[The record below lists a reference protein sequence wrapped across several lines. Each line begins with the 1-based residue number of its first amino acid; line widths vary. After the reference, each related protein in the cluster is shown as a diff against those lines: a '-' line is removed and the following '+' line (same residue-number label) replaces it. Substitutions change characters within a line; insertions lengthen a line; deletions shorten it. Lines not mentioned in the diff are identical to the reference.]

1 MNTMLSLLLKSMRS
15 RIIPTS
21 LVTISL
27 MASMVLLLSIER
39 IQQGAEK
46 GFNQSISGVDAIIGP
61 RASSLELVLYT
72 VFHLGRPTNNITTK
86 TINDVKL
93 RSDISWLVP
102 IALGDSHRG
111 YRVIATEPNYFK
123 HIRYGNNQP
132 LAFSQG
138 APFSGFSEA
147 TIGSDV
153 AKKLNYTVGSEI
165 QVTHGSIESIG
176 SKHDDFSFKVTGVL
190 NKTGTPIDQDILL
203 DLKGYELL
211 HLGWK
216 SGKKVFSLNDINFSS
231 LPPDALN
238 PKTVTAAFVGLKS
251 KLTIFNFSKNIREY
265 PEEAISAVIPG
276 IALSEL
282 WSIVGLVDKG
292 FQLLS
297 WIIIAISLIAMVT
310 LIIASLDN
318 RKQEMT
324 IYRANGA
331 SPKFLA
337 AMVIYESLIIGL
349 MAIIGAIILVTIVTY
364 FATTQLNLALGISP
378 SFEWISI
385 DEIKVFSIILLS
397 GALSSLIPA
406 TMVFRKNIHQT
417 LS

>member
-1 MNTMLSLLLKSMRS
+1 MLSLLLKSMRS

-39 IQQGAEK
+39 IQQGTEE

-61 RASSLELVLYT
+61 RSSSLELVLYT

-86 TINDVKL
+86 TINDVKQ

-102 IALGDSHRG
+102 IALGDGHRG
-111 YRVIATEPNYFK
+111 YRVIATEPNYFQ

-132 LAFSQG
+132 LTFSKG
-138 APFSGFSEA
+138 APFTELSEA
-147 TIGSDV
+147 TLGSDV
-153 AKKLNYTVGSEI
+153 AEKLNYSVGSEI
-165 QVTHGSIESIG
+165 QITHGSIESIG
-176 SKHDDFSFKVTGVL
+176 SKHDDFSFTVTGVL
-190 NKTGTPIDQDILL
+190 NKTGTPIDQAIFL

-216 SGKKVFSLNDINFSS
+216 SGKKVFSLEDIDLSS

-265 PEEAISAVIPG
+265 TEEAISAVIPG

-337 AMVIYESLIIGL
+337 AMVICESLVIGL
-349 MAIIGAIILVTIVTY
+349 VAIIGAIILVTAVTY
-364 FATTQLNLALGISP
+364 FATSQLNLALGISP
-378 SFEWISI
+378 SFKWTSL
-385 DEIKVFSIILLS
+385 DEIKVFGIILLS
-397 GALSSLIPA
+397 GVLSSLIPA
-406 TMVFRKNIHQT
+406 AMVFRKNLHQA

>member
-1 MNTMLSLLLKSMRS
+1 MLSLLLKSMRS

-39 IQQGAEK
+39 IQQGAEE

-61 RASSLELVLYT
+61 RSSSLELVLYT

-86 TINDVKL
+86 TINDVKQ

-111 YRVIATEPNYFK
+111 YRVIATEPNYFQ
-123 HIRYGNNQP
+123 HIRYGNNQS
-132 LAFSQG
+132 LTFSEG
-138 APFSGFSEA
+138 APFTELSEA
-147 TIGSDV
+147 TLGSDV
-153 AKKLNYTVGSEI
+153 AKKLNYSVGSEI
-165 QVTHGSIESIG
+165 QITHGSIESIG
-176 SKHDDFSFKVTGVL
+176 SKHDDFSFTVTGVL
-190 NKTGTPIDQDILL
+190 NKTGTPIDQAIFL

-216 SGKKVFSLNDINFSS
+216 SGKKVFSLEDIDLSS

-337 AMVIYESLIIGL
+337 AMVVYESLVIGL
-349 MAIIGAIILVTIVTY
+349 AAIIGAIILVTAVTY
-364 FATTQLNLALGISP
+364 FATSQLNLALGISP
-378 SFEWISI
+378 SFKWISL

-397 GALSSLIPA
+397 GASSSLIPA
-406 TMVFRKNIHQT
+406 AMVFRKNLHQT

>member
-1 MNTMLSLLLKSMRS
+1 MLSLLLKSMRS
-15 RIIPTS
+15 RLIPTS

-39 IQQGAEK
+39 IQQGAEE

-61 RASSLELVLYT
+61 RSSSIELVLYT

-86 TINDVKL
+86 TVNDVKL
-93 RSDISWLVP
+93 RGDISWLVP
-102 IALGDSHRG
+102 IALGDSHKG
-111 YRVIATEPNYFK
+111 FRVVATEPNYFE
-123 HIRYGNNQP
+123 HIKYANGQP
-132 LAFSQG
+132 LVFSKGVAF
-138 APFSGFSEA
+138 AELSEA
-147 TIGSDV
+147 VLGSDV
-153 AKKLNYTVGSEI
+153 AEKLSYRVGSKI
-165 QVTHGSIESIG
+165 QITHGSVESIG
-176 SKHDDFSFKVTGVL
+176 SKHDDFSFMVTGIL
-190 NKTGTPIDQDILL
+190 NKTGTPIDQAIFL

-216 SGKKVFSLNDINFSS
+216 SGKKIFNLDDINLSS
-231 LPPDALN
+231 LPEDALI
-238 PKTVTAAFVGLKS
+238 PKTVTAAFIGLKS
-251 KLTIFNFSKNIREY
+251 KLTLFNFSKNIREY
-265 PEEAISAVIPG
+265 PKEAISAVIPG

-337 AMVIYESLIIGL
+337 MMVLCESLVIGL
-349 MAIIGAIILVTIVTY
+349 TAIVGAIILVTIVTY
-364 FATTQLNLALGISP
+364 FATAQLNLALGISP
-378 SFEWISI
+378 SFEWISMG
-385 DEIKVFSIILLS
+385 EITVFSFILLA

-406 TMVFRKNIHQT
+406 VMVFRKNLHQT

>member
-1 MNTMLSLLLKSMRS
+1 MLSLLLKSIRS

-39 IQQGAEK
+39 IQQGAEE

-61 RASSLELVLYT
+61 RSSSLELVLYT

-86 TINDVKL
+86 TIDDMRL

-111 YRVIATEPNYFK
+111 FRVVATESNYFE
-123 HIRYGNNQP
+123 HIQYANNQS
-132 LAFSQG
+132 LTFSKG
-138 APFSGFSEA
+138 GVFSELSEA
-147 TIGSDV
+147 VVGSDV
-153 AKKLNYTVGSEI
+153 AEKLNYSIGSKI
-165 QVTHGSIESIG
+165 QITHGSIESTG
-176 SKHDDFSFKVTGVL
+176 NKHDDFSFEVVGVL
-190 NKTGTPIDQDILL
+190 NKTGTPIDQAVFL

-211 HLGWK
+211 HLGWQ
-216 SGKKVFSLNDINFSS
+216 SGKKVLSLEDIDLSS
-231 LPPDALN
+231 LPDDALT

-251 KLTIFNFSKNIREY
+251 KLTLFNFSKSIREY
-265 PEEAISAVIPG
+265 PKEAISAVIPG

-337 AMVIYESLIIGL
+337 AMVIYESLVIGL
-349 MAIIGAIILVTIVTY
+349 VAIIGAVILVSVVTY
-364 FATTQLNLALGISP
+364 VATNQLNLALGISP
-378 SFEWISI
+378 SFKWISL
-385 DEIKVFSIILLS
+385 DEIKVFSIILLA
-397 GALSSLIPA
+397 GVLSSLIPA
-406 TMVFRKNIHQT
+406 AMVFRKNLHQT

>member
-1 MNTMLSLLLKSMRS
+1 MLSLLLKSMRS
-15 RIIPTS
+15 RLIPTS

-39 IQQGAEK
+39 IQQGAEE

-61 RASSLELVLYT
+61 RSSSIELVLYT

-86 TINDVKL
+86 TVNDVKL
-93 RSDISWLVP
+93 RGDISWLVP
-102 IALGDSHRG
+102 IALGDSHKG
-111 YRVIATEPNYFK
+111 FRVVATEPNYFE
-123 HIRYGNNQP
+123 HIKYANGQP
-132 LAFSQG
+132 LVFSKGVAF
-138 APFSGFSEA
+138 AELSEA
-147 TIGSDV
+147 VLGSDV
-153 AKKLNYTVGSEI
+153 AEKLSYRVGSKI
-165 QVTHGSIESIG
+165 QITHGSVESIG
-176 SKHDDFSFKVTGVL
+176 SKHDDFSFVVTGIL
-190 NKTGTPIDQDILL
+190 NKTGTPIDRAIFL

-216 SGKKVFSLNDINFSS
+216 SGKKIFNLDDINLSS
-231 LPPDALN
+231 LPEDALI
-238 PKTVTAAFVGLKS
+238 PKTVTAAFIGLKS
-251 KLTIFNFSKNIREY
+251 KLTLFNFSKNIREY
-265 PEEAISAVIPG
+265 PKEAISAVIPG

-337 AMVIYESLIIGL
+337 MMVLCESLVIGL
-349 MAIIGAIILVTIVTY
+349 TAIVGAIILVTIVTY
-364 FATTQLNLALGISP
+364 FATAQLNLALGISP
-378 SFEWISI
+378 SFEWISMG
-385 DEIKVFSIILLS
+385 EITVFSFILLA

-406 TMVFRKNIHQT
+406 VMVFRKNLHQT

>member
-1 MNTMLSLLLKSMRS
+1 MLSLLLKSMRS
-15 RIIPTS
+15 RVIPTS

-39 IQQGAEK
+39 IQQGAEE

-61 RASSLELVLYT
+61 RSSSIELVLYT

-86 TINDVKL
+86 TVNDVKL
-93 RSDISWLVP
+93 RGDISWLVP
-102 IALGDSHRG
+102 IALGDSHKG
-111 YRVIATEPNYFK
+111 FRVVATEPNYFE
-123 HIRYGNNQP
+123 HIKYANSQP
-132 LAFSQG
+132 LVFSKGAAF
-138 APFSGFSEA
+138 AELSEA
-147 TIGSDV
+147 VLGSDV
-153 AKKLNYTVGSEI
+153 AEKLSYTVGSEI
-165 QVTHGSIESIG
+165 QITHGSVESIG
-176 SKHDDFSFKVTGVL
+176 SKHDDFSFMVTGIL
-190 NKTGTPIDQDILL
+190 NKTGTPIDQAIFL

-216 SGKKVFSLNDINFSS
+216 SGKKIFNLDDIDLSS
-231 LPPDALN
+231 LPDDALI
-238 PKTVTAAFVGLKS
+238 PKTVTAAFIGLKS
-251 KLTIFNFSKNIREY
+251 KLTLFNFSKNIREY
-265 PEEAISAVIPG
+265 PKEAISAVIPG

-297 WIIIAISLIAMVT
+297 WIIIAISLIAMIT

-337 AMVIYESLIIGL
+337 AMVIYESLVIGL
-349 MAIIGAIILVTIVTY
+349 VAIIGAVILVSVVTY
-364 FATTQLNLALGISP
+364 FASNQLNLALGISP
-378 SFEWISI
+378 SFQWISLG
-385 DEIKVFSIILLS
+385 EIKVFSIILLA
-397 GALSSLIPA
+397 GILSSLIPA
-406 TMVFRKNIHQT
+406 AMVFRKNLHQT

>member
-1 MNTMLSLLLKSMRS
+1 MLSLLLKSMRS
-15 RIIPTS
+15 RLIPTS

-39 IQQGAEK
+39 IQQGAEE

-61 RASSLELVLYT
+61 RSSSIELVLYT

-86 TINDVKL
+86 TVNDVKL
-93 RSDISWLVP
+93 RDDISWLVP
-102 IALGDSHRG
+102 IALGDSHKG
-111 YRVIATEPNYFK
+111 FRVVATEPNYFE
-123 HIRYGNNQP
+123 HIKYANGQP
-132 LAFSQG
+132 LVFSKGVAF
-138 APFSGFSEA
+138 AELSE
-147 TIGSDV
+147 TVLGSDV
-153 AKKLNYTVGSEI
+153 AEKLSYRVGSKI
-165 QVTHGSIESIG
+165 QITHGSVESIG
-176 SKHDDFSFKVTGVL
+176 SKHDDFSFVVTGIL
-190 NKTGTPIDQDILL
+190 NKTGTPIDRAIFL

-216 SGKKVFSLNDINFSS
+216 SGKKIFNLDDINLSS
-231 LPPDALN
+231 LPEDALI
-238 PKTVTAAFVGLKS
+238 PKTVTAAFIGLKS
-251 KLTIFNFSKNIREY
+251 KLTLFNFSKNIREY
-265 PEEAISAVIPG
+265 PKEAISAVIPG

-337 AMVIYESLIIGL
+337 MMVLCESLVIGL
-349 MAIIGAIILVTIVTY
+349 TAIVGAIILVTIVTY
-364 FATTQLNLALGISP
+364 FATVQLNLALGISP
-378 SFEWISI
+378 SFKWISMG
-385 DEIKVFSIILLS
+385 EITVFSFILLA

-406 TMVFRKNIHQT
+406 VMVFRKNLHQT

>member
-1 MNTMLSLLLKSMRS
+1 MLRLLLKSIRS

-39 IQQGAEK
+39 IQQGAEE

-61 RASSLELVLYT
+61 RSSSLELVLYT

-86 TINDVKL
+86 TIDDMRL

-111 YRVIATEPNYFK
+111 FRVVATESNYFE
-123 HIRYGNNQP
+123 HIQYANNQS
-132 LAFSQG
+132 LTFSKG
-138 APFSGFSEA
+138 GVFSELSEA
-147 TIGSDV
+147 VVGSDV
-153 AKKLNYTVGSEI
+153 AEKLNYSIGSKI
-165 QVTHGSIESIG
+165 QITHGSIESTG
-176 SKHDDFSFKVTGVL
+176 NKHDDFSFKVVGVL
-190 NKTGTPIDQDILL
+190 NKTGTPIDQAVFL

-211 HLGWK
+211 HLGWQ
-216 SGKKVFSLNDINFSS
+216 SGKKVLSLEDIDLSS
-231 LPPDALN
+231 LPDDALT

-251 KLTIFNFSKNIREY
+251 KLTLFNFSKSIREY
-265 PEEAISAVIPG
+265 PKEAISAIIPG

-337 AMVIYESLIIGL
+337 AMVIYESLVIGL
-349 MAIIGAIILVTIVTY
+349 VAIIGAVILVTIVTY
-364 FATTQLNLALGISP
+364 FASNQLNLALGISP
-378 SFEWISI
+378 SFQWISL
-385 DEIKVFSIILLS
+385 DEIKVFSIILLA
-397 GALSSLIPA
+397 GVLSSLIPA
-406 TMVFRKNIHQT
+406 AMVFRKNLHQT

>member
-1 MNTMLSLLLKSMRS
+1 MLSLLLKSMRS
-15 RIIPTS
+15 RVIPTS

-39 IQQGAEK
+39 IQQGAEE

-61 RASSLELVLYT
+61 RSSSIELVLYT

-86 TINDVKL
+86 TVNDVKL
-93 RSDISWLVP
+93 RGDISWLVP
-102 IALGDSHRG
+102 IALGDSHKG
-111 YRVIATEPNYFK
+111 FRVVATEPNYFE
-123 HIRYGNNQP
+123 HIKYANGQP
-132 LAFSQG
+132 LVFSKGVAF
-138 APFSGFSEA
+138 AELSE
-147 TIGSDV
+147 TVLGSDV
-153 AKKLNYTVGSEI
+153 AEKLSYRVGSKI
-165 QVTHGSIESIG
+165 QITHGSVESVG
-176 SKHDDFSFKVTGVL
+176 SKHDDFSFVVTGIL
-190 NKTGTPIDQDILL
+190 NKTGTPIDQAIFL

-216 SGKKVFSLNDINFSS
+216 SGKKIFNLDDINLSS
-231 LPPDALN
+231 LPEDALI
-238 PKTVTAAFVGLKS
+238 PKTVTAAFIGLKS
-251 KLTIFNFSKNIREY
+251 KLTLFNFSKNIREY
-265 PEEAISAVIPG
+265 PKEAISAVIPG

-337 AMVIYESLIIGL
+337 MMVLCESLVIGL
-349 MAIIGAIILVTIVTY
+349 TAIVGAIVLVTIVTY
-364 FATTQLNLALGISP
+364 FATAQLNLALGISP
-378 SFEWISI
+378 SFKWISM
-385 DEIKVFSIILLS
+385 DEIKVFSLILLA

-406 TMVFRKNIHQT
+406 SMVFRKNLHQT

>member
-1 MNTMLSLLLKSMRS
+1 MRS

-39 IQQGAEK
+39 IQQGTEE

-61 RASSLELVLYT
+61 RSSSLELVLYT

-86 TINDVKL
+86 TINDVKQ

-111 YRVIATEPNYFK
+111 YRVIATEPNYFQ

-132 LAFSQG
+132 LTFSKG
-138 APFSGFSEA
+138 APFAELSEA
-147 TIGSDV
+147 TLGSDV
-153 AKKLNYTVGSEI
+153 AEKLNYSVGSEI
-165 QVTHGSIESIG
+165 QITHGSIESIG
-176 SKHDDFSFKVTGVL
+176 SKHDDFSFTVTGVL
-190 NKTGTPIDQDILL
+190 NKTGTPIDQAIFL

-216 SGKKVFSLNDINFSS
+216 SGKKVFSLEDIDLSS

-265 PEEAISAVIPG
+265 TEEAISAVIPG

-337 AMVIYESLIIGL
+337 AMVICESLVIGL
-349 MAIIGAIILVTIVTY
+349 VAIIGAIILVTAVTY
-364 FATTQLNLALGISP
+364 FATSQLNLALGISP
-378 SFEWISI
+378 SFKWISL
-385 DEIKVFSIILLS
+385 DEIKVFGIILLS
-397 GALSSLIPA
+397 GVLSSLIPA
-406 TMVFRKNIHQT
+406 AMVFRKNLHQA

>member
-1 MNTMLSLLLKSMRS
+1 MLSLLLKSMRS

-39 IQQGAEK
+39 IQQGTEE

-61 RASSLELVLYT
+61 RSSSLELVLYT
-72 VFHLGRPTNNITTK
+72 VFHLGRPTNSITTK
-86 TINDVKL
+86 TINEVKL

-111 YRVIATEPNYFK
+111 FRVVATQPNYFE
-123 HIRYGNNQP
+123 HIKYGNSQSLTFMNGV
-132 LAFSQG
+132 AFSEL
-138 APFSGFSEA
+138 SEA
-147 TIGSDV
+147 VLGSDV
-153 AKKLNYTVGSEI
+153 AERLNYKVGSEI
-165 QVTHGSIESIG
+165 QVTHGSVESIG
-176 SKHDDFSFKVTGVL
+176 SKHDDFSFTVTGVL
-190 NKTGTPIDQDILL
+190 NKTGTPIDQAIFL

-211 HLGWK
+211 HLGWM
-216 SGKKVFSLNDINFSS
+216 SGKKIFSLDDIDLSS
-231 LPPDALN
+231 LPADALE

-251 KLTIFNFSKNIREY
+251 KITLFNFSKSIREY
-265 PEEAISAVIPG
+265 PKEAISAVIPG

-282 WSIVGLVDKG
+282 WSIVRLVDKG

-297 WIIIAISLIAMVT
+297 WIIITISLIAMVT

-337 AMVIYESLIIGL
+337 IMVICESLVIGL
-349 MAIIGAIILVTIVTY
+349 IAIIGAIILVTIVTY
-364 FATTQLNLALGISP
+364 FAAAQLNLALGVSP
-378 SFEWISI
+378 SFRWISI
-385 DEIKVFSIILLS
+385 DEIKVFSFILLA

-406 TMVFRKNIHQT
+406 IMVFRKNLHQT

>member
-1 MNTMLSLLLKSMRS
+1 MLSLLLKSIRS

-39 IQQGAEK
+39 IQQGAEE

-61 RASSLELVLYT
+61 RSSSLELVLYT

-86 TINDVKL
+86 TIDDMRL

-111 YRVIATEPNYFK
+111 FRVVATKSNYFE
-123 HIRYGNNQP
+123 HIQYANNQS
-132 LAFSQG
+132 LTFSKG
-138 APFSGFSEA
+138 GVFSELSEA
-147 TIGSDV
+147 VVGSDV
-153 AKKLNYTVGSEI
+153 AEKLNYSIGSKI
-165 QVTHGSIESIG
+165 QITHGSIESTG
-176 SKHDDFSFKVTGVL
+176 NKHDDFSFKVVGVL
-190 NKTGTPIDQDILL
+190 NKTGTPIDQAVFL

-211 HLGWK
+211 HLGWQ
-216 SGKKVFSLNDINFSS
+216 SGKKVLSLEDIDLSS
-231 LPPDALN
+231 LPDDALT

-251 KLTIFNFSKNIREY
+251 KLTLFNFSKSIREY
-265 PEEAISAVIPG
+265 PKEAISAIIPG

-337 AMVIYESLIIGL
+337 AMVIYESLVIGL
-349 MAIIGAIILVTIVTY
+349 VAIIGAVILVTIVTY
-364 FATTQLNLALGISP
+364 FASNQLNLALGISP
-378 SFEWISI
+378 SFKWISLG
-385 DEIKVFSIILLS
+385 EIKVFSIILIA
-397 GALSSLIPA
+397 GVLSSLIPA
-406 TMVFRKNIHQT
+406 AMVFRKNLHQT

>member
-1 MNTMLSLLLKSMRS
+1 MLSLLLKSMRS
-15 RIIPTS
+15 RLIPTS

-39 IQQGAEK
+39 IQQGAEE

-61 RASSLELVLYT
+61 RSSSIELVLYT

-86 TINDVKL
+86 TVNDVKL
-93 RSDISWLVP
+93 RGDISWLVP
-102 IALGDSHRG
+102 IALGDSHKG
-111 YRVIATEPNYFK
+111 FRVVATEPNYFE
-123 HIRYGNNQP
+123 HIKYANGQP
-132 LAFSQG
+132 LVFSKGVAF
-138 APFSGFSEA
+138 AELSEA
-147 TIGSDV
+147 VLGSDV
-153 AKKLNYTVGSEI
+153 AEKLSYRVGSKI
-165 QVTHGSIESIG
+165 QITHGSVESVG
-176 SKHDDFSFKVTGVL
+176 SKHDDFSFVVTGIL
-190 NKTGTPIDQDILL
+190 NKTGTPIDQAIFL

-216 SGKKVFSLNDINFSS
+216 SGKKIFNLDDINLSS
-231 LPPDALN
+231 LPEDALI
-238 PKTVTAAFVGLKS
+238 PKTVTAAFIGLKS
-251 KLTIFNFSKNIREY
+251 KLTLFNFSKNIREY
-265 PEEAISAVIPG
+265 PKEAISAVIPG

-337 AMVIYESLIIGL
+337 MMVLCESLVIGL
-349 MAIIGAIILVTIVTY
+349 TAIVGAIILVTIVTY
-364 FATTQLNLALGISP
+364 FATAQLNLALGISP
-378 SFEWISI
+378 SFEWISMG
-385 DEIKVFSIILLS
+385 EITVFSFILLA

-406 TMVFRKNIHQT
+406 VMVFRKNLHQT

>member
-1 MNTMLSLLLKSMRS
+1 MLSLLLKSMRS

-39 IQQGAEK
+39 IQQGTEE

-61 RASSLELVLYT
+61 RSSSLELVLYT

-86 TINDVKL
+86 TINDVKQ

-111 YRVIATEPNYFK
+111 YRVIATEPNYFQ

-132 LAFSQG
+132 LTFSKG
-138 APFSGFSEA
+138 APFTELSEA
-147 TIGSDV
+147 TLGSDV
-153 AKKLNYTVGSEI
+153 AEKLNYSVGSEI
-165 QVTHGSIESIG
+165 QITHGSIESIG
-176 SKHDDFSFKVTGVL
+176 SKHDDFSFTVTGVL
-190 NKTGTPIDQDILL
+190 NKTGTPIDQAIFL

-216 SGKKVFSLNDINFSS
+216 SGKKVFSLEDIDLSS

-337 AMVIYESLIIGL
+337 AMVIYESLVIGL
-349 MAIIGAIILVTIVTY
+349 VAIIGAIILVTAVTY
-364 FATTQLNLALGISP
+364 FATNQLNLALGISP
-378 SFEWISI
+378 SFKWISLN
-385 DEIKVFSIILLS
+385 EIKVFGIILLS
-397 GALSSLIPA
+397 GVLSGLIPA
-406 TMVFRKNIHQT
+406 VMVFRKNLHQA

>member
-1 MNTMLSLLLKSMRS
+1 MLSLLLKSMRS
-15 RIIPTS
+15 RLIPTS

-39 IQQGAEK
+39 IQQGAEE

-61 RASSLELVLYT
+61 RSSSIELVLYT

-86 TINDVKL
+86 TVNDVKL
-93 RSDISWLVP
+93 RGDISWLVP
-102 IALGDSHRG
+102 IALGDSHKG
-111 YRVIATEPNYFK
+111 FRVVATEPNYFE
-123 HIRYGNNQP
+123 HIKYANGQP
-132 LAFSQG
+132 LVFSKGVAF
-138 APFSGFSEA
+138 AELSE
-147 TIGSDV
+147 TVLGSDV
-153 AKKLNYTVGSEI
+153 AEKLSYRVGSKI
-165 QVTHGSIESIG
+165 QITHGSVESIG
-176 SKHDDFSFKVTGVL
+176 SKHDDFSFVVTGIL
-190 NKTGTPIDQDILL
+190 NKTGTPIDRAIFL

-216 SGKKVFSLNDINFSS
+216 SGKKIFNLDDINLSS
-231 LPPDALN
+231 LPEDALI
-238 PKTVTAAFVGLKS
+238 PKTVTAAFIGLKS
-251 KLTIFNFSKNIREY
+251 KLTLFNFSKNIREY
-265 PEEAISAVIPG
+265 PKEAISAVIPG

-297 WIIIAISLIAMVT
+297 WIIIAISLIAMIT

-337 AMVIYESLIIGL
+337 MMVLCESLVIGL
-349 MAIIGAIILVTIVTY
+349 TAIVGAIILVTIVTY
-364 FATTQLNLALGISP
+364 FATVQLNLALGISP
-378 SFEWISI
+378 SFKWISMG
-385 DEIKVFSIILLS
+385 EITVFSFILLA

-406 TMVFRKNIHQT
+406 VMVFRKNLHQT

>member
-1 MNTMLSLLLKSMRS
+1 
-15 RIIPTS
+15 
-21 LVTISL
+21 

-39 IQQGAEK
+39 IQQGAEE

-61 RASSLELVLYT
+61 RSSSLELVLYT

-86 TINDVKL
+86 TIDDMRL

-111 YRVIATEPNYFK
+111 FRVVATESNYFE
-123 HIRYGNNQP
+123 HIQYANNQS
-132 LAFSQG
+132 LTFSKGGAFSEL
-138 APFSGFSEA
+138 SEA
-147 TIGSDV
+147 VVGSDV
-153 AKKLNYTVGSEI
+153 AEKLNYSIGSKI
-165 QVTHGSIESIG
+165 QITHGSIESTG
-176 SKHDDFSFKVTGVL
+176 NKHDDFSFKVVGVL
-190 NKTGTPIDQDILL
+190 NKTGTPIDQAVFL

-211 HLGWK
+211 HLGWQ
-216 SGKKVFSLNDINFSS
+216 SGKKVFSLEDIDLSS
-231 LPPDALN
+231 LPDDALT

-251 KLTIFNFSKNIREY
+251 KLTLFNFSKSIREY
-265 PEEAISAVIPG
+265 PKEAISAIIPG

-337 AMVIYESLIIGL
+337 AMVIYESLVIGL
-349 MAIIGAIILVTIVTY
+349 VAIIGAVILVTIVTY
-364 FATTQLNLALGISP
+364 FASNQLNLALGISP
-378 SFEWISI
+378 SFKWISLG
-385 DEIKVFSIILLS
+385 EIQVFSIILLA
-397 GALSSLIPA
+397 GVLSSLIPA
-406 TMVFRKNIHQT
+406 AMVFRKNLHQT

>member
-1 MNTMLSLLLKSMRS
+1 MRS

-39 IQQGAEK
+39 IQQGTEE

-61 RASSLELVLYT
+61 RSSSLELVLYT

-86 TINDVKL
+86 TINDVKQ

-111 YRVIATEPNYFK
+111 YRVIATEPNYFQ

-132 LAFSQG
+132 LTFSKG
-138 APFSGFSEA
+138 APFAELSEA
-147 TIGSDV
+147 TLGSDV
-153 AKKLNYTVGSEI
+153 AEKLNYSVGSEI
-165 QVTHGSIESIG
+165 QITHGSIESIG
-176 SKHDDFSFKVTGVL
+176 SKHDDFSFTVTGVL
-190 NKTGTPIDQDILL
+190 NKTGTPIDQAIFL

-216 SGKKVFSLNDINFSS
+216 SGKKVFSLEDIDLSS

-238 PKTVTAAFVGLKS
+238 PKTVTAAFVGLIS

-265 PEEAISAVIPG
+265 TEEAISAVIPG

-337 AMVIYESLIIGL
+337 AMVIYESLVIGL
-349 MAIIGAIILVTIVTY
+349 VAIIGAIILVTAVTY
-364 FATTQLNLALGISP
+364 FATSQLNLALGISP
-378 SFEWISI
+378 SFKWISL
-385 DEIKVFSIILLS
+385 DEIKVFGIILLS

-406 TMVFRKNIHQT
+406 AMVFRKNLHQA

>member
-1 MNTMLSLLLKSMRS
+1 MLSLLLKSMRS
-15 RIIPTS
+15 RLIPTS

-39 IQQGAEK
+39 IQQGAEE

-61 RASSLELVLYT
+61 RSSSIELVLYT

-86 TINDVKL
+86 TVNDVKL
-93 RSDISWLVP
+93 RGDISWLVP
-102 IALGDSHRG
+102 IALGDSHKG
-111 YRVIATEPNYFK
+111 FRVVATEPNYFE
-123 HIRYGNNQP
+123 HIKYANGQP
-132 LAFSQG
+132 LVFSKGVAF
-138 APFSGFSEA
+138 AELSE
-147 TIGSDV
+147 TVLGSDV
-153 AKKLNYTVGSEI
+153 AEKLSYRVGSKI
-165 QVTHGSIESIG
+165 QITHGSVESIG
-176 SKHDDFSFKVTGVL
+176 SKHDDFSFVVTGIL
-190 NKTGTPIDQDILL
+190 NKTGTPIDQAIFL

-216 SGKKVFSLNDINFSS
+216 SGKKIFNLDDINLSS
-231 LPPDALN
+231 LPEDALI
-238 PKTVTAAFVGLKS
+238 PKTVTAAFIGLKS
-251 KLTIFNFSKNIREY
+251 KLTLFNFSKNIREY
-265 PEEAISAVIPG
+265 PKEAISAVIPG

-337 AMVIYESLIIGL
+337 MMVLCESLVIGL
-349 MAIIGAIILVTIVTY
+349 TAIVGAIILVTIVTY
-364 FATTQLNLALGISP
+364 FATVQLNLALGISP
-378 SFEWISI
+378 SFEWISMG
-385 DEIKVFSIILLS
+385 EITVFSFILLA

-406 TMVFRKNIHQT
+406 VMVFRKNLHQT

>member
-1 MNTMLSLLLKSMRS
+1 MLSLLLKSMLS

-39 IQQGAEK
+39 IQQGAEE

-61 RASSLELVLYT
+61 RSSSIELVLYT

-86 TINDVKL
+86 TVNDVKI
-93 RSDISWLVP
+93 RGDISWLVP
-102 IALGDSHRG
+102 IALGDSHKG
-111 YRVIATEPNYFK
+111 FRVVATEPNYFE
-123 HIRYGNNQP
+123 HIKYANGQP
-132 LAFSQG
+132 LVFSKGVAF
-138 APFSGFSEA
+138 AELSEA
-147 TIGSDV
+147 VLGSDV
-153 AKKLNYTVGSEI
+153 AEKLSYRVGSKI
-165 QVTHGSIESIG
+165 QITHGSVESVG
-176 SKHDDFSFKVTGVL
+176 SKHDDFSFVVTGIL
-190 NKTGTPIDQDILL
+190 NKTGTPIDQAIFL

-216 SGKKVFSLNDINFSS
+216 SGKKIFNLDDINLSS
-231 LPPDALN
+231 LPEDALI
-238 PKTVTAAFVGLKS
+238 PKTVTAAFIGLKS
-251 KLTIFNFSKNIREY
+251 KLTLFNFSKNIREY
-265 PEEAISAVIPG
+265 PKEAISAVIPG

-337 AMVIYESLIIGL
+337 MMVLCESIVIGL
-349 MAIIGAIILVTIVTY
+349 TAIVGAIILVTIVTY
-364 FATTQLNLALGISP
+364 FATAQLNLALGISP
-378 SFEWISI
+378 SFKWISM
-385 DEIKVFSIILLS
+385 DEIKVFSLILLA

-406 TMVFRKNIHQT
+406 SMVFRKNLHQT

>member
-1 MNTMLSLLLKSMRS
+1 MRS

-39 IQQGAEK
+39 IQQGTEE
-46 GFNQSISGVDAIIGP
+46 GFNQCISGVDAIIGP
-61 RASSLELVLYT
+61 RSSSLELVLYT

-86 TINDVKL
+86 TINDVKQ

-111 YRVIATEPNYFK
+111 YRVIATEPNYFQ

-132 LAFSQG
+132 LTFSKG
-138 APFSGFSEA
+138 APFTELSEA
-147 TIGSDV
+147 NLGSDV
-153 AKKLNYTVGSEI
+153 AEKLNYSVGSEI
-165 QVTHGSIESIG
+165 QITHGSIESIG
-176 SKHDDFSFKVTGVL
+176 SKHDDFSFTVTGVL
-190 NKTGTPIDQDILL
+190 NKTGTPIDQAIFL

-216 SGKKVFSLNDINFSS
+216 SGKKVFSLEDIDLSS

-265 PEEAISAVIPG
+265 TEEAISAVIPG

-337 AMVIYESLIIGL
+337 AMVICESLVIGL
-349 MAIIGAIILVTIVTY
+349 VAIIGAIILVTAVTY
-364 FATTQLNLALGISP
+364 FATSQLNLALGISP
-378 SFEWISI
+378 SFKWISL
-385 DEIKVFSIILLS
+385 DEIKVFGIILLS
-397 GALSSLIPA
+397 GVLSSLIPA
-406 TMVFRKNIHQT
+406 AMVFRKNLHQA

>member
-1 MNTMLSLLLKSMRS
+1 MLSLLLKSMRS
-15 RIIPTS
+15 RIIPSS

-39 IQQGAEK
+39 IQQGTEE

-61 RASSLELVLYT
+61 RSSSLELVLYT

-86 TINDVKL
+86 TVNDTKQ

-111 YRVIATEPNYFK
+111 FRVVATQSNYFE
-123 HIRYGNNQP
+123 HIKYGNNQS
-132 LAFSQG
+132 LIFLNGVAFSEL
-138 APFSGFSEA
+138 SEA
-147 TIGSDV
+147 VLGSDV
-153 AKKLNYTVGSEI
+153 AERLNYNVGSEI
-165 QVTHGSIESIG
+165 QITHGSVESIG
-176 SKHDDFSFKVTGVL
+176 SKHDDFSFKVKGIL
-190 NKTGTPIDQDILL
+190 KKTGTPIDQAIFL

-211 HLGWK
+211 HLGWM
-216 SGKKVFSLNDINFSS
+216 SGKKVFSLDDIDLSS
-231 LPPDALN
+231 LPAGALD

-251 KLTIFNFSKNIREY
+251 KITLFKFTKSIREY
-265 PEEAISAVIPG
+265 SKEAISAVIPG

-297 WIIIAISLIAMVT
+297 WIIVTISLIAMVT

-337 AMVIYESLIIGL
+337 IMVICESLVIGL
-349 MAIIGAIILVTIVTY
+349 VAIIGAIILVTVVTY
-364 FATTQLNLALGISP
+364 FATNQLNLALGISP
-378 SFEWISI
+378 SFKWISLE
-385 DEIKVFSIILLS
+385 EIKVFGLILFA
-397 GALSSLIPA
+397 GVLSSLVPA
-406 TMVFRKNIHQT
+406 VMVFRKNLHQI

>member
-1 MNTMLSLLLKSMRS
+1 MLSLLLKSMRS
-15 RIIPTS
+15 RLIPTS

-39 IQQGAEK
+39 IQQGAEE

-61 RASSLELVLYT
+61 RSSSIELVLYT

-86 TINDVKL
+86 TVNDVKL
-93 RSDISWLVP
+93 RGDISWLVP
-102 IALGDSHRG
+102 IALGDSHKG
-111 YRVIATEPNYFK
+111 FRVVATEPNYFE
-123 HIRYGNNQP
+123 HIKYANGQP
-132 LAFSQG
+132 LVFSKGVAF
-138 APFSGFSEA
+138 AELSE
-147 TIGSDV
+147 TVLGSDV
-153 AKKLNYTVGSEI
+153 AEKLSYRVGSKI
-165 QVTHGSIESIG
+165 QITHGSVESIG
-176 SKHDDFSFKVTGVL
+176 SKHDDFSFVVTGIL
-190 NKTGTPIDQDILL
+190 NKTGTPIDQAIFL

-216 SGKKVFSLNDINFSS
+216 SGKKIFNLDDINLSS
-231 LPPDALN
+231 LPEDALI
-238 PKTVTAAFVGLKS
+238 PKTVTAAFIGLKS
-251 KLTIFNFSKNIREY
+251 KLTLFNFSKNIREY
-265 PEEAISAVIPG
+265 PKEAISAVIPG

-337 AMVIYESLIIGL
+337 MMVLCESLVIGL
-349 MAIIGAIILVTIVTY
+349 TAIVGAIILVTIVTY
-364 FATTQLNLALGISP
+364 FATVQLNLALGISP
-378 SFEWISI
+378 SFKWISMG
-385 DEIKVFSIILLS
+385 EITVFSFILLA

-406 TMVFRKNIHQT
+406 VMVFRKNLHQT

>member
-1 MNTMLSLLLKSMRS
+1 MRS

-39 IQQGAEK
+39 IQQGTEE

-61 RASSLELVLYT
+61 RSSSLELVLYT

-86 TINDVKL
+86 TINDVKQ

-111 YRVIATEPNYFK
+111 YRVIATEPNYFQ

-132 LAFSQG
+132 LTFSKG
-138 APFSGFSEA
+138 APFTELSEA
-147 TIGSDV
+147 TLGSDV
-153 AKKLNYTVGSEI
+153 AEKLNYSVGSEI
-165 QVTHGSIESIG
+165 QITHGSIESIG
-176 SKHDDFSFKVTGVL
+176 SKHDDFSFTVTGVL
-190 NKTGTPIDQDILL
+190 NKTGTPIDQAIFL

-216 SGKKVFSLNDINFSS
+216 SGKKVFSLEDIDLSS

-337 AMVIYESLIIGL
+337 AMVICESLVIGL
-349 MAIIGAIILVTIVTY
+349 VAIIGAIILVTAVTY
-364 FATTQLNLALGISP
+364 FATSQLNLALGISP
-378 SFEWISI
+378 SFKWISL
-385 DEIKVFSIILLS
+385 DEIKVFGIILLS

-406 TMVFRKNIHQT
+406 AMVFRKNLHQA

>member
-1 MNTMLSLLLKSMRS
+1 MLSLLLKSMRS

-27 MASMVLLLSIER
+27 MAAMVLLLSIER
-39 IQQGAEK
+39 IQQGTEE

-61 RASSLELVLYT
+61 RSSSLELVLYT
-72 VFHLGRPTNNITTK
+72 VFHLGRPINNITTK
-86 TINDVKL
+86 TINDIKL

-111 YRVIATEPNYFK
+111 FRVVATEPNYFE
-123 HIRYGNNQP
+123 HIRYGNNRP
-132 LAFSQG
+132 LTFSKGVAFNEL
-138 APFSGFSEA
+138 SEA
-147 TIGSDV
+147 VLGSDV
-153 AKKLNYTVGSEI
+153 AERLNYSVGSEI
-165 QVTHGSIESIG
+165 QITHGSIESIG
-176 SKHDDFSFKVTGVL
+176 SKHDDFSFKVTGVM
-190 NKTGTPIDQDILL
+190 NKTGTPIDQAVFL

-216 SGKKVFSLNDINFSS
+216 SGKKVFSLEDIDLSS

-251 KLTIFNFSKNIREY
+251 KLTIFNFIKNIREY

-337 AMVIYESLIIGL
+337 AMVIYESIVIGL
-349 MAIIGAIILVTIVTY
+349 VAIIGAIILVTAVTY
-364 FATTQLNLALGISP
+364 FATSQLNLALGISP
-378 SFEWISI
+378 SFKWISLN
-385 DEIKVFSIILLS
+385 EVKVFSIILFA
-397 GALSSLIPA
+397 GVLSSLIPA
-406 TMVFRKNIHQT
+406 VMVFRKNLHQT

>member
-1 MNTMLSLLLKSMRS
+1 MLSLLLKSMRS
-15 RIIPTS
+15 RVIPTS

-39 IQQGAEK
+39 IQQGAEE

-61 RASSLELVLYT
+61 RSSSIELVLYT

-86 TINDVKL
+86 TVNDVKL
-93 RSDISWLVP
+93 RGDISWLVP
-102 IALGDSHRG
+102 IALGDSHKG
-111 YRVIATEPNYFK
+111 FRVVATEPNYFE
-123 HIRYGNNQP
+123 HIKYANSQP
-132 LAFSQG
+132 LVFSKGFAF
-138 APFSGFSEA
+138 AELSEA
-147 TIGSDV
+147 VLGSDV
-153 AKKLNYTVGSEI
+153 AEKLSYTVGSEI
-165 QVTHGSIESIG
+165 QITHGSVESIG
-176 SKHDDFSFKVTGVL
+176 SKHDDFSFMVAGIL
-190 NKTGTPIDQDILL
+190 NKTGTPIDQAIFL

-216 SGKKVFSLNDINFSS
+216 SGKKIFNLDDIDLSS
-231 LPPDALN
+231 LPDDALI
-238 PKTVTAAFVGLKS
+238 PKTVTAAFIGLKS
-251 KLTIFNFSKNIREY
+251 KLTLFNFSKNIREY
-265 PEEAISAVIPG
+265 PKEAISAVIPG

-337 AMVIYESLIIGL
+337 MMVLCESIVIGL
-349 MAIIGAIILVTIVTY
+349 TAIVGAIILVTIVTY
-364 FATTQLNLALGISP
+364 FATAQLNLALGISP
-378 SFEWISI
+378 SFKWISM
-385 DEIKVFSIILLS
+385 DEIKVFSLILLA

-406 TMVFRKNIHQT
+406 SMVFRKNLHQT

>member
-1 MNTMLSLLLKSMRS
+1 MLSLLLKSMRS
-15 RIIPTS
+15 RLIPTS

-39 IQQGAEK
+39 IQQGAEE

-61 RASSLELVLYT
+61 RSSSIELVLYT

-86 TINDVKL
+86 TVNDVKL
-93 RSDISWLVP
+93 RGDISWLVP
-102 IALGDSHRG
+102 IALGDSHKG
-111 YRVIATEPNYFK
+111 FRVVATEPNYFE
-123 HIRYGNNQP
+123 HIKYANGQP
-132 LAFSQG
+132 LVFSKGVAF
-138 APFSGFSEA
+138 AELSEA
-147 TIGSDV
+147 VLGSDV
-153 AKKLNYTVGSEI
+153 AEKLSYRVGSKI
-165 QVTHGSIESIG
+165 QITHGSVESVG
-176 SKHDDFSFKVTGVL
+176 SKHDDFSFVVTGIL
-190 NKTGTPIDQDILL
+190 NKTGTPIDQAIFL

-216 SGKKVFSLNDINFSS
+216 SGKKIFNLDDINLSS
-231 LPPDALN
+231 LPEDALI
-238 PKTVTAAFVGLKS
+238 PKTVTAAFIGLKS
-251 KLTIFNFSKNIREY
+251 KLTLFNFSKNIREY
-265 PEEAISAVIPG
+265 PKEAISAVIPG

-337 AMVIYESLIIGL
+337 MMVLCESLVIGL
-349 MAIIGAIILVTIVTY
+349 TAIVGAIILVTIVTY
-364 FATTQLNLALGISP
+364 FATVQLNLALGISP
-378 SFEWISI
+378 SFKWISMG
-385 DEIKVFSIILLS
+385 EITVFSFILLA

-406 TMVFRKNIHQT
+406 VMVFRKNLHQT

>member
-1 MNTMLSLLLKSMRS
+1 MRS
-15 RIIPTS
+15 RLIPTS

-39 IQQGAEK
+39 IQQGAEE

-61 RASSLELVLYT
+61 RSSSIELVLYT

-86 TINDVKL
+86 TVNDVKL
-93 RSDISWLVP
+93 RGDISWLVP
-102 IALGDSHRG
+102 IALGDSHKG
-111 YRVIATEPNYFK
+111 FRVVATEPNYFE
-123 HIRYGNNQP
+123 HIKYANGQP
-132 LAFSQG
+132 LVFSKGVAF
-138 APFSGFSEA
+138 AELSEA
-147 TIGSDV
+147 VLGSDV
-153 AKKLNYTVGSEI
+153 AEKLSYRVGSKI
-165 QVTHGSIESIG
+165 QITHGSVESVG
-176 SKHDDFSFKVTGVL
+176 SKHDDFSFVVTGIL
-190 NKTGTPIDQDILL
+190 NKTGTPIDQAIFL

-216 SGKKVFSLNDINFSS
+216 SGKKIFNLDDINLSS
-231 LPPDALN
+231 LPEDALI
-238 PKTVTAAFVGLKS
+238 PKTVTAAFIGLKS
-251 KLTIFNFSKNIREY
+251 KLTLFNFSKNIREY
-265 PEEAISAVIPG
+265 PKEAISAVIPG

-337 AMVIYESLIIGL
+337 MMVLCESLVIGL
-349 MAIIGAIILVTIVTY
+349 TAIVGAIVLVTIVTY
-364 FATTQLNLALGISP
+364 FATAQLNLALGISP
-378 SFEWISI
+378 TFKWISMG
-385 DEIKVFSIILLS
+385 EITVFSFILLA

-406 TMVFRKNIHQT
+406 VMVFRKNLHQT

>member
-1 MNTMLSLLLKSMRS
+1 MRS
-15 RIIPTS
+15 RLIPTS

-39 IQQGAEK
+39 IQQGAEE

-61 RASSLELVLYT
+61 RSSSIELVLYT

-86 TINDVKL
+86 TVNDVKL
-93 RSDISWLVP
+93 RGDISWLVP
-102 IALGDSHRG
+102 IALGDSHKG
-111 YRVIATEPNYFK
+111 FRVVATEPNYFE
-123 HIRYGNNQP
+123 HIKYANGQP
-132 LAFSQG
+132 LVFSKGVAF
-138 APFSGFSEA
+138 AELSEA
-147 TIGSDV
+147 VLGSDV
-153 AKKLNYTVGSEI
+153 AEKLSYRVGSKI
-165 QVTHGSIESIG
+165 QITHGSVESVG
-176 SKHDDFSFKVTGVL
+176 SKHDDFSFVVTGIL
-190 NKTGTPIDQDILL
+190 NKTGTPIDQAIFL

-216 SGKKVFSLNDINFSS
+216 SGKKIFNLDDINLSS
-231 LPPDALN
+231 LPEDALI
-238 PKTVTAAFVGLKS
+238 PKTVTAAFIGLKS
-251 KLTIFNFSKNIREY
+251 KLTLFNFSKNIREY
-265 PEEAISAVIPG
+265 PKEAISAVIPG

-337 AMVIYESLIIGL
+337 MMVLCESLVIGL
-349 MAIIGAIILVTIVTY
+349 TAIVGAIILVTIVTY
-364 FATTQLNLALGISP
+364 FATAQLNLALGISP
-378 SFEWISI
+378 SFKWISMG
-385 DEIKVFSIILLS
+385 EITVFSFILLA

-406 TMVFRKNIHQT
+406 VMVFRKNLHQT